1 MPADVDEV
9 HLDDS
14 LELAAQSYRRYLEE
28 TEESAMTPEAM
39 RRLADLQIEQE
50 YGVLGGSSQTIEMAA
65 PEAAEQ
71 GGQIAAQKRT
81 ASAIEP
87 DESELEFEKR
97 ATQRQELLAGTTA
110 IDAQE
115 LPGNGDP
122 IPAGPREA
130 IETYKKILATYP
142 NYERNDQVLYQMS
155 RAYDEIGQPDEAMA
169 VMNQFV
175 ANRDTW
181 TKCTSVEA
189 STISS
194 GRNTSTPKARTAPLS
209 AWARALRITSWR
221 CTSRGGP
228 STSSFFSKKHC
239 TITWHCSIIDSRS
252 DTTSTR
258 SRKKKKSTASLTR
271 SGLSV

>member
-175 ANRDTW
+175 AKTRRW
-181 TKCTSVEA
+181 
-189 STISS
+189 
-194 GRNTSTPKARTAPLS
+194 
-209 AWARALRITSWR
+209 
-221 CTSRGGP
+221 P
-228 STSSFFSKKHC
+228 S
-239 TITWHCSIIDSRS
+239 
-252 DTTSTR
+252 
-258 SRKKKKSTASLTR
+258 
-271 SGLSV
+271 